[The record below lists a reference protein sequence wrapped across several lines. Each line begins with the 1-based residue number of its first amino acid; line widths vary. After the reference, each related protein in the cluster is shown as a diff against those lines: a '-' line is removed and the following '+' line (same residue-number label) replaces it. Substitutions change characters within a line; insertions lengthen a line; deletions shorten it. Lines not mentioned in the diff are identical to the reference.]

1 MHVVVVVV
9 IIKIRLLVLNSCAMF
24 LPLLLFFVNLAL
36 PLPEREPLPVHDHDH
51 DRVHDHDP
59 VVIPDTCKALHEV
72 CYSLAADECCPG
84 LECER
89 TGCWAFTCQPSADNK
104 KDNHGRGP
112 ALGERRNNKL

>member
-9 IIKIRLLVLNSCAMF
+9 VKKIRLLVMNSCAMY
-24 LPLLLFFVNLAL
+24 LPLLLFYFYLAL
-36 PLPEREPLPVHDHDH
+36 PLPAPGEPLPVHDH
-51 DRVHDHDP
+51 VYDHDP